1 MDQIQLYNSE
11 VLSSCQQKSCRLL
24 FADDTLIFCGAEKSQ
39 VHYLN
44 LTLMLFQAIS
54 GLHIN
59 IPKNIIYPV
68 NVVPD
73 LEEMADIMY
82 CNTGSFPTTY
92 LGLPLGASQR
102 SAEIWSV
109 VIEKLENTSILAAT
123 IPLLLDRGNEAHI
136 QFWKDKWHGHTKL
149 QDAFPRLFLIA
160 TNPDSTIDQNW
171 VAQSTFSTKTSLK
184 WGTSRNDNYSVKSSY
199 FQIAGKE

>member
-39 VHYLN
+39 VQYLN

-59 IPKNIIYPV
+59 MPKNIIYPV

-82 CNTGSFPTTY
+82 CNTDSFPTTY

-102 SAEIWSV
+102 STEIWSV

-123 IPLLLDRGNEAHI
+123 IPLLLDRVTLINSVLDSILLHVPI
-136 QFWKDKWHGHTKL
+136 SYSS
-149 QDAFPRLFLIA
+149 QDAETLDKIRRSFL
-160 TNPDSTIDQNW
+160 
-171 VAQSTFSTKTSLK
+171 
-184 WGTSRNDNYSVKSSY
+184 
-199 FQIAGKE
+199 